1 MADVAMIDYAMTR
14 RATRLRLRSTPI
26 EYFPCHALTAAGKA
40 GPQAKLL
47 IAALKRVRENW
58 AVPPGLQS
66 FVSAFPAL
74 KRWAKLGRPFGAGL
88 FVVAVANL
96 LCVLC
101 ASASAQT
108 QDQAQDQTQ
117 AQTRRQLL
125 QELDSGQFR
134 DAVLLGQQAV
144 SRWPRDAQFRHYLG
158 VAYFKGGDL
167 KSAQEQL
174 MRARELNPKEAA
186 IHLDLAL
193 VFLSEPDYAG
203 AADELEAAIKISP
216 STALW
221 HTLLVRAYLN
231 SNRSLQAIAEF
242 KTALKLDPAIKLGH
256 YHLGFA
262 YFSLGP
268 NDEAIAEYKEE
279 LRRSG
284 ESPAVVY
291 ELGRSLLESGKY
303 EAAVT
308 YLQRATELDAP
319 NPDAWYNL
327 GKAQGLAG
335 EAAPAEA
342 CFCGAAGPDPN

>member
-14 RATRLRLRSTPI
+14 RATRLRLYSTLI
-26 EYFPCHALTAAGKA
+26 EYFPCHALTVAGKT

-47 IAALKRVRENW
+47 IAALKCVRENW

-74 KRWAKLGRPFGAGL
+74 KRWAKLGRPSGAGL
-88 FVVAVANL
+88 FVVAVATL

-108 QDQAQDQTQ
+108 QDQTQ
-117 AQTRRQLL
+117 PQTRRQLL

-231 SNRSLQAIAEF
+231 SNRSLQAITEF
-242 KTALKLDPAIKLGH
+242 KTALKLEQSID
-256 YHLGFA
+256 
-262 YFSLGP
+262 
-268 NDEAIAEYKEE
+268 
-279 LRRSG
+279 
-284 ESPAVVY
+284 
-291 ELGRSLLESGKY
+291 
-303 EAAVT
+303 
-308 YLQRATELDAP
+308 
-319 NPDAWYNL
+319 
-327 GKAQGLAG
+327 
-335 EAAPAEA
+335 
-342 CFCGAAGPDPN
+342 